1 MVEARARNLSIAV
14 LISGTG
20 TNLQAICRAID
31 AGRCLARVVAVISD
45 NAEAK
50 GLAFAADRQIPTAVV
65 RLSEYRNRAAWD
77 LALAETVAG
86 FVPDLVVLA
95 GFMKVVGQE
104 MLRRFPGRI
113 INIHPALLPLF
124 PGTDGPGLALAA
136 GVRLTGTTVH
146 VVDAGVDTG
155 PIIAQA
161 AVRVAPDDDRDS
173 LHERIQKAEHLLLPE
188 VIDRIA
194 KGKVVLAPTLR
205 IRQVDEVNSELLFS
219 LNVPS

>member
-1 MVEARARNLSIAV
+1 MVRARDRNLSIAV

-20 TNLQAICRAID
+20 TNLQAICQAID
-31 AGRCLARVVAVISD
+31 DGKCLAHISAVISD
-45 NAEAK
+45 NDGAK
-50 GLAFAADRQIPTAVV
+50 GLAFAASRKIPTAVV
-65 RLSEYRNRAAWD
+65 KLTDYGNRAAWD
-77 LALAETVAG
+77 VALAETVAG
-86 FVPDLVVLA
+86 FIPDLVVLA
-95 GFMKVVGQE
+95 GFMKVVGPE

-161 AVRVAPDDDRDS
+161 AVRVAPDDDRES

-194 KGKVVLAPTLR
+194 RGRVVLEPTLR
-205 IRQVDEVNSELLFS
+205 IRQKDDDNSEILFS
-219 LNVPS
+219 MAVKS